1 MFFFSVLGCSCCLFP
16 TNPNPPKSHSPNAS
30 SPLIPLRR
38 RRRLA
43 SSSPARRA
51 GGSIVSLP
59 PQPVA
64 ETNPEARRRDAAE
77 ATPSFHLGFESNS
90 KVAPPP
96 LLHHRRR
103 RRRRRGVDWESIWAW
118 IGFGSLSSETLLA
131 SSGFL

>member
-1 MFFFSVLGCSCCLFP
+1 MFFFSVLGCSCCLFR

-38 RRRLA
+38 RRRVA

-59 PQPVA
+59 PLPVA
-64 ETNPEARRRDAAE
+64 VPPPVASRRPLAVVPARRRAGGEAGLDAAE

-90 KVAPPP
+90 KREKN
-96 LLHHRRR
+96 L
-103 RRRRRGVDWESIWAW
+103 G
-118 IGFGSLSSETLLA
+118 GLS
-131 SSGFL
+131 